1 MSDLYQLGR
10 RLAELALTDM
20 GADELGLS
28 TGEFLVLQDLFL
40 NGRSAVGEI
49 AKRTG
54 LAQSRVSTGVR
65 GFIERGWALSES
77 DPADG
82 RKTLVDLTPEIRTAG
97 QTRRAARADRTLT
110 KALTEAGVDEQEVD
124 ALTAALARLHHV
136 LVAGQAPRRFP
147 DA

>member
-49 AKRTG
+49 ARRTG

-65 GFIERGWALSES
+65 GFIERGWASSDS

-82 RKTLVDLTPEIRTAG
+82 RRTLVDLTPEVRAAG
-97 QTRRAARADRTLT
+97 QARRAERADRTLN
-110 KALTEAGVDEQEVD
+110 KALTEAGVDELEVD
-124 ALTAALARLHHV
+124 SLTDALARLHRL
-136 LVAGQAPRRFP
+136 LVADQAPRRFP